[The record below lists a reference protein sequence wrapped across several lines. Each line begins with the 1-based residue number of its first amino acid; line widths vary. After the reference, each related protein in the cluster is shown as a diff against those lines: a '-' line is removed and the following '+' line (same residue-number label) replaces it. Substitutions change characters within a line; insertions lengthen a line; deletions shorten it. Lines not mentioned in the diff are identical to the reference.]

1 MPVTLQTLFVVLSG
15 MLLGPWLGAA
25 AQVTYLAAG
34 LIGAPVFAQGWSM
47 AALVGPTGGYLVAF
61 PAAAWLAGRIAGRPR
76 AGTTSLLRLA
86 LAAVLGGALIL
97 ASGAAWLSL
106 FVGGV
111 VPAFAAGV
119 APFLLGDALKSV
131 LALLL
136 ARAFRRR
143 ILALL

>member
-1 MPVTLQTLFVVLSG
+1 M
-15 MLLGPWLGAA
+15 
-25 AQVTYLAAG
+25 
-34 LIGAPVFAQGWSM
+34 GAPVFAQSWSM

-61 PAAAWLAGRIAGRPR
+61 PAAAWVAGRIAGRPR
-76 AGTTSLLRLA
+76 AGGTSLLRLA
-86 LAAVLGGALIL
+86 LAAVLGGAFIL

-111 VPAFAAGV
+111 VPALAAGV
-119 APFLLGDALKSV
+119 APFLLGDALKTV